1 MKRKI
6 VVCLLAGVLGA
17 AMLAGCGKNAEQ
29 EQGSLSAE
37 AETETEEATGVAEL
51 DYVNVP
57 FDYSAE
63 IEEQMGKVPMQP
75 EAAAIPISVSDA
87 NGASGVVLTASSD
100 TANTTDYYLNA
111 YVAGSEI
118 VITPAEGQQ
127 IASVSSS
134 VEGKTI
140 EIGEDGTAGV
150 VPEALDAN
158 EPADEVITVAMAD
171 GTEYKI
177 HTLNELMPDLE
188 VVNNGVAEA
197 DKGVYTFS
205 VDHFFLRVNTEG
217 ELIYYRN
224 MNCVGESDGK
234 ELMAENFAAQDTLDG
249 DRYYSAFVEL
259 EPDFRNSNGGF
270 SSGFYLV
277 MDENYQDIDKAVLEA
292 NDSEN
297 QNHGQGY
304 LDQHEFLVLGEDHYI
319 LLSYTPILADN
330 LPDTVE
336 GIDGGNTAYVWT
348 GIIQEVKDGEVVNE
362 VNTADYPLLY
372 ESAVEKIDY
381 ASSTLDGIEVAVG
394 ENTVFSL
401 ADGIMDYV
409 HVNSVDYTLDENGD
423 VDKILVSM
431 RDQCAVYQFD
441 FPTKQIDWILG
452 GKSQHLKRI

>member
-188 VVNNGVAEA
+188 VVNNGVAELT
-197 DKGVYTFS
+197 KVCIR
-205 VDHFFLRVNTEG
+205 LR
-217 ELIYYRN
+217 
-224 MNCVGESDGK
+224 
-234 ELMAENFAAQDTLDG
+234 
-249 DRYYSAFVEL
+249 
-259 EPDFRNSNGGF
+259 
-270 SSGFYLV
+270 
-277 MDENYQDIDKAVLEA
+277 
-292 NDSEN
+292 
-297 QNHGQGY
+297 
-304 LDQHEFLVLGEDHYI
+304 
-319 LLSYTPILADN
+319 
-330 LPDTVE
+330 
-336 GIDGGNTAYVWT
+336 
-348 GIIQEVKDGEVVNE
+348 
-362 VNTADYPLLY
+362 
-372 ESAVEKIDY
+372 
-381 ASSTLDGIEVAVG
+381 
-394 ENTVFSL
+394 
-401 ADGIMDYV
+401 
-409 HVNSVDYTLDENGD
+409 
-423 VDKILVSM
+423 
-431 RDQCAVYQFD
+431 
-441 FPTKQIDWILG
+441 
-452 GKSQHLKRI
+452 